1 MLIAKLKLYGDN
13 SRLGMLKVNDTIFN
27 NTINVGLTLTQPYC
41 LSAQVSFS
49 FKWFFNDL
57 NHIQNWNPWFSI
69 FYSSLFLP
77 YRWYKCNFKIYI
89 FFWNGLLI
97 KSCPKNL
104 GKPSYFTFTV
114 VQYLISMQWACIQ
127 GIFYEITLPNTCY
140 VRLTWREE
148 RDNASLCKL
157 IATHVLLPGYDQHQS
172 PQLPLRQYLP
182 KIVTEPEIYLKWYFM
197 IKLYKI
203 LCYSQQFT
211 KKC

>member
-1 MLIAKLKLYGDN
+1 MGTTPDLECWKWMILYSTTPLMWDWHLLSLIAYLPRSVFLLNDFLMILITYKIGTLDFLFSTQAYSYHTGDIN
-13 SRLGMLKVNDTIFN
+13 ATSKFIF
-27 NTINVGLTLTQPYC
+27 
-41 LSAQVSFS
+41 
-49 FKWFFNDL
+49 
-57 NHIQNWNPWFSI
+57 
-69 FYSSLFLP
+69 
-77 YRWYKCNFKIYI
+77 